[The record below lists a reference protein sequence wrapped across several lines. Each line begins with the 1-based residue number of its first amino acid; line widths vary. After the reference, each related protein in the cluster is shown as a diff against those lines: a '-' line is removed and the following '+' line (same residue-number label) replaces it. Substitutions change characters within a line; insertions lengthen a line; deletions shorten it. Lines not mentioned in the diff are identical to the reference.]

1 MVEKYRFGNP
11 INTDAVIA
19 EVTEGSLKGDYLAF
33 WKVYINKEKEEII
46 ISYAMEEQD
55 RIYGLGE
62 TTRGI
67 NKRGY
72 IYRSMCADDAVHTEE
87 KTSLYGAHNFLVVS
101 GKETGGIFIDCPG
114 EVVFD
119 VGFSRFDML
128 NIHIKSLDVD
138 IYTIKGDGVLSI
150 VKSFREII
158 GRSYIPPRWGMGFG
172 QSRWSYPDK
181 EKIREV
187 ALKYR
192 EHNIPLDTIYL
203 DIDYMEHY
211 KDFTIS
217 EERFP
222 MMKEFVQ
229 EMRGLGIRL
238 VPIID
243 AGVKIEKGYN
253 VYDEGVKEGFF
264 CKDEEGKDF
273 IAAVWPGKVHFPDF
287 LNKAAREWFGM
298 HYKMLIELGFEGFWN
313 DMNEPAIFYTQER
326 LQEVLQKL
334 KKQTN
339 TDMDLDEFFGFKDL
353 VTTLSNNEEDYKCF
367 FHNIDGKMIRHD
379 KVHNIYGYYMTRAAS
394 EAFGKI
400 VPDKRILLFSRA
412 SYVGMHRYGGIW
424 TGDNQSWWSHILLS
438 MQQMVGL
445 NMCGFLF
452 AGSDIGGFGS
462 NATEE
467 LVMRFTQWGIFTPLM
482 RNHSAIGTVYQE
494 AYAFSRTDK
503 FADIIDLRY
512 FFLPYLYSEYM
523 RATLKNEMYFLPL
536 AFLYPEDEMACRVED
551 QLFVGKG
558 MMIAPVYVQNALGRY
573 VYLPENMK
581 MYRFRSRFDYDVKM
595 YEKGHHYVECNINE
609 VLVFI
614 TSGTIIPC
622 AYKKEGQYIR
632 NTDAVCMNE
641 LVLLANEN
649 NDVIAYDLYMDDG
662 NTAVDNNEN
671 YVNIAIYN
679 HVSSVRTQGSLY
691 VDDREIKVFDIL

>member
-1 MVEKYRFGNP
+1 MVKKYRFGNP
-11 INTDAVIA
+11 IETDAVIVKV
-19 EVTEGSLKGDYLAF
+19 EEERLDGDCLSF
-33 WKVYINKEKEEII
+33 WQVNIREEKEEII
-46 ISYAMEEQD
+46 ISYAMDERD

-62 TTRGI
+62 TMRGI

-101 GKETGGIFIDCPG
+101 GKENGGIFIDCPG

-119 VGFSRFDML
+119 IGFSKYDTLR
-128 NIHIKSLDVD
+128 IHIKSLDAD
-138 IYTIKGDGVLSI
+138 IYIIEENSVLNI

-187 ALKYR
+187 AEKYR
-192 EHNIPLDTIYL
+192 LNRIPLDAIYL
-203 DIDYMEHY
+203 DIDYMERY

-222 MMKEFVQ
+222 KMREFVREMKE
-229 EMRGLGIRL
+229 LGIRL

-243 AGVKIEKGYN
+243 AGVKIEEGYN
-253 VYDEGVKEGFF
+253 VYEEGVREGFF
-264 CKDEEGKDF
+264 CKDKDGKDF
-273 IAAVWPGKVHFPDF
+273 VAAVWPGKVHFPDF
-287 LNKAAREWFGM
+287 LNKEAREWFGM
-298 HYKMLIELGFEGFWN
+298 HYRMLVELGFEGFWN

-326 LQEVLQKL
+326 LEGVLKKL
-334 KKQTN
+334 KQQTN
-339 TDMDLDEFFGFKDL
+339 TDMALNEFFGFKDL

-367 FHNIDGKMIRHD
+367 FHNMNGKMVRHD
-379 KVHNIYGYYMTRAAS
+379 KVHNIYGYNMTRAAA
-394 EAFGKI
+394 EAFDKI
-400 VPDKRILLFSRA
+400 VPEKRLLLFSRA
-412 SYVGMHRYGGIW
+412 SYIGMHRYGGIW

-452 AGSDIGGFGS
+452 SGSDIGGFGS
-462 NATEE
+462 NVTEE
-467 LVMRFTQWGIFTPLM
+467 LLMRFTQWGIFTPLM

-494 AYAFSRTDK
+494 AYAFSRTDS

-523 RATLKNEMYFLPL
+523 RAALKNEMYFYPL
-536 AFLYPEDEMACRVED
+536 AFLYPGDEMACRVED

-581 MYRFRSRFDYDVKM
+581 MYRFRNRFDYDSKM
-595 YEKGHHYVECNINE
+595 YEKGHHYIECNFDE

-614 TSGTIIPC
+614 TAGSIIPC
-622 AYKKEGQYIR
+622 AYKNEKQYIR
-632 NTDAVCMNE
+632 NTEEVSADE
-641 LVLLANEN
+641 LVLLANET
-649 NDVIAYDLYMDDG
+649 NDVIAYDLYVDDG
-662 NTAVDNNEN
+662 CNKVDDNIS
-671 YVNIAIYN
+671 YVNIALYN
-679 HVSSVRTQGSLY
+679 HVPTVRTQGSLY
-691 VDDREIKVFDIL
+691 VDDREIKVLDIL